1 VKEVVPMKKILVIDD
16 ELAYLTLLR
25 DELLRNGYEVFEASN
40 GKEGLVMIKKS
51 HPDLIL
57 LDIRMPMM
65 NGMQML
71 DAMRRE
77 PNGSSVKVIV
87 LTNLEPNDEMIA
99 QVIKSHPT
107 YYFIKSDI
115 ELSELMNKIRELA

>member
-1 VKEVVPMKKILVIDD
+1 MVSMKRILVIDD
-16 ELAYLTLLR
+16 ELAYRTLLH
-25 DELLRNGYEVFEASN
+25 DELSRNGYEVFEASN

-51 HPDLIL
+51 RPDLIL
-57 LDIRMPMM
+57 LDIRMPIM

-71 DAMRRE
+71 DALRRE
-77 PNGSSVKVIV
+77 PNGNAIKVIV
-87 LTNLEPNDEMIA
+87 LTNLEPNDEMIG

-115 ELSELMNKIRELA
+115 ELSELMNKMRELA

>member
-1 VKEVVPMKKILVIDD
+1 MKKILVIDD